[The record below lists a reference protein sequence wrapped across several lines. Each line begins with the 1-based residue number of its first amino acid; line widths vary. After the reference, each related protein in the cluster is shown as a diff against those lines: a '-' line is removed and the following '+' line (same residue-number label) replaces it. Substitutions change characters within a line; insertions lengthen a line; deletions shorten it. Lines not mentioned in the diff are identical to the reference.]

1 MGDGTMRS
9 FMNTILRP
17 REFWRA
23 FVLSFILSFTDFGIP
38 ASVGGTYPVVA
49 TQLYQV
55 MLGSIP
61 DFNQGAV
68 IAVMMLIPAVFGI
81 WLLNYLEKWNFHYD
95 KLSDIELPRQRVRDI
110 AFGVMSSAIV
120 MGMLSILR

>member
-1 MGDGTMRS
+1 M
-9 FMNTILRP
+9 
-17 REFWRA
+17 
-23 FVLSFILSFTDFGIP
+23 LSFILSFTDFGIP

-49 TQLYQV
+49 TRLYQV

-95 KLSDIELPRQRVRDI
+95 KLSDIERRGGIRDI
-110 AFGVMSSAIV
+110 AFGIMSSVIV
-120 MGMLSILR
+120 LGMLSVLS